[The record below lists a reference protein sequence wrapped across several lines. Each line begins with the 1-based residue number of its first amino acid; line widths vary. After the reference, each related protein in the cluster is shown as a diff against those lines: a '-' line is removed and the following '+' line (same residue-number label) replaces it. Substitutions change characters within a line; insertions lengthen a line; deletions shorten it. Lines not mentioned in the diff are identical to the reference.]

1 MRRRI
6 EYRDLHHAL
15 TRMTGAEKHAP
26 SATSTLDA
34 LYVLYDRVLDV
45 APERRDDPDRDR
57 FVLSKGHGPMA
68 YYAVLAARGFFPPEV
83 LDGFGGFD
91 SPLGHHPD
99 RSHVPGVE
107 VSSGSL
113 GHGLPI
119 AVGIALAFWKV
130 ALKPGKP
137 LVFGTREDRGAV
149 LGLPGNPV
157 SAFVTFHLFVR
168 PVIRTLLGD
177 AAPWPA
183 VRRARLGAPLRHA
196 MGRTELL
203 RARLEGFGEDE
214 RVEVLPRQGSGAL
227 ASLGS
232 AEVLVVLP
240 AEVEAIGAGER
251 VWVWPLRGRV
261 RELPTLSG

>member
-6 EYRDLHHAL
+6 EYRDLHHSL

-68 YYAVLAARGFFPPEV
+68 YYAVLAARGFFPPDV

-119 AVGIALAFWKV
+119 AVGIALALRARPRERPNV
-130 ALKPGKP
+130 AQSS
-137 LVFGTREDRGAV
+137 
-149 LGLPGNPV
+149 V
-157 SAFVTFHLFVR
+157 SRSNVSR
-168 PVIRTLLGD
+168 PHEATVASRSPRVVVMLGD
-177 AAPWPA
+177 AELDEGSNHEAIA
-183 VRRARLGAPLRHA
+183 FAARAQLDSLTAIVI
-196 MGRTELL
+196 
-203 RARLEGFGEDE
+203 DND
-214 RVEVLPRQGSGAL
+214 S
-227 ASLGS
+227 ASLGWPGGI
-232 AEVLVVLP
+232 ATRFEGEGWLARTVDGRDHGALERALVAPGGRPLAVI
-240 AEVEAIGAGER
+240 AKVEPKHG
-251 VWVWPLRGRV
+251 
-261 RELPTLSG
+261 